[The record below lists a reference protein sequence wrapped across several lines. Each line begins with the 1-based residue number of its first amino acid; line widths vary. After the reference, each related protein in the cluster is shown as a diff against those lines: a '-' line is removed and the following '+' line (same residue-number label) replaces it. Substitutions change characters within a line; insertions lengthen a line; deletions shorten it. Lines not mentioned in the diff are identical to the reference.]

1 MPGQKG
7 KRSARQCIDG
17 CGSTNPRT
25 IAMHKRDWR
34 SSVKVKPMKYAARM
48 GRLSSQACGP
58 LQDIGGPS
66 NLGDLAAIV
75 NPVADLRVTGQL
87 FY

>member
-1 MPGQKG
+1 
-7 KRSARQCIDG
+7 
-17 CGSTNPRT
+17 
-25 IAMHKRDWR
+25 MHKRDWR